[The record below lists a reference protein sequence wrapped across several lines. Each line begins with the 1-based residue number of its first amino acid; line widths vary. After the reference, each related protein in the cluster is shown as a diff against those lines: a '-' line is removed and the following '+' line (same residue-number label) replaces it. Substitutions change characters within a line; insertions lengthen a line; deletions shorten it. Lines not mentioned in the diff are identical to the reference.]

1 MSNAIDI
8 MCVGGPANGRM
19 VCMQKNMLTT
29 YIDFPVVGGVVTYTR
44 HKWEHP
50 ITGKLFHIATR
61 DGDDVTDD
69 DIVFEVT
76 MGNFTPA
83 WDLNDA
89 T

>member
-19 VCMQKNMLTT
+19 VNIPKPAPTF
-29 YIDFPVVGGVVTYTR
+29 IDFPVAGGITTYTR
-44 HKWEHP
+44 TTWTHTL
-50 ITGKLFHIATR
+50 TGKLFHIATR
-61 DGDDVTDD
+61 AEDEVTDD

-83 WDLNDA
+83 WDLN
-89 T
+89 TP